1 MNKSSEKGFLFVVSS
16 PSGGGKS
23 TILGEILKQ
32 DLNLSYSISYT
43 TRKQRDYEENGK
55 HYFFV
60 SESEFEKMISQNEF
74 LEWEKVHGNFYGTS
88 RSKIEAQLQ
97 QGKNIVLDLDV
108 LGALKLKEQNPRT
121 ILIFITVPSLEILEE
136 RLKNRK
142 SETEETIK
150 IRLERATKE
159 MAFAEKYDHVIENL
173 EIEKSVNEFKKIINQ
188 YLT

>member
-1 MNKSSEKGFLFVVSS
+1 MSNVAKKGFLFVVSS

-23 TILGEILKQ
+23 TILEELLKQ

-60 SESEFEKMISQNEF
+60 SESEFEKMITQDEF

-88 RSKIEAQLQ
+88 RKKIDAQLE

-108 LGALKLKEQNPRT
+108 LGALKLKEQNPST
-121 ILIFITVPSLEILEE
+121 VLVFISVPSLKILEE
-136 RLKNRK
+136 RLQKRQ
-142 SETEETIK
+142 SETAETIK
-150 IRLERATKE
+150 IRLERAEKE
-159 MAFAEKYDHVIENL
+159 IAYAKKYDHVFENV
-173 EIEKSVNEFKKIINQ
+173 EIKKSVNEFKKIINQ
-188 YLT
+188 YLN